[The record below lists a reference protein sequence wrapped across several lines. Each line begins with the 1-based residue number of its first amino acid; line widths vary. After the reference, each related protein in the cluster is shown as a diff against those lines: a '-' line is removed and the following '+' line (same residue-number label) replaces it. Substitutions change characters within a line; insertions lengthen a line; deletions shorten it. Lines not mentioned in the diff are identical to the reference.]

1 VPAEVGID
9 PLYRRCHRMRWATL
23 GNFAEGWKDRIER
36 EFPGRAKD
44 SEGFRVPDKAEV
56 RFKSMWAQASYGAT
70 SNRAS
75 E

>member
-1 VPAEVGID
+1 LSV
-9 PLYRRCHRMRWATL
+9 
-23 GNFAEGWKDRIER
+23 NFQDG
-36 EFPGRAKD
+36 AKD